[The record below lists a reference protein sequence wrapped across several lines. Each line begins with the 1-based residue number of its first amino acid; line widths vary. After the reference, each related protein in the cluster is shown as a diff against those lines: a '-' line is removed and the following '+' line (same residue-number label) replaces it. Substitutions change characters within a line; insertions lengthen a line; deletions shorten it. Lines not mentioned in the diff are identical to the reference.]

1 MAVLA
6 MSAADTIL
14 ADLEAASPSW
24 ICGVTVWNRERY
36 ISSFAQRI
44 SLDLRAKRGLPIE
57 SRVCDQ
63 HPHRSTCH
71 MYRLRREPEQ
81 TRLAV

>member
-1 MAVLA
+1 V
-6 MSAADTIL
+6 SAADTIL

-24 ICGVTVWNRERY
+24 VCGVTVWNRERY

-57 SRVCDQ
+57 SRVCKR
-63 HPHRSTCH
+63 HAHRSTCH
-71 MYRLRREPEQ
+71 EYRLVPTPRQME
-81 TRLAV
+81 LAV